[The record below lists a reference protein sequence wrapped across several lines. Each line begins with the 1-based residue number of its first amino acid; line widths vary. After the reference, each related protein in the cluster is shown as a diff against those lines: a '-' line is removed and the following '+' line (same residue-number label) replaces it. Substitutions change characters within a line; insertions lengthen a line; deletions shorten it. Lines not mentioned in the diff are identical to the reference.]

1 MSGVTPCA
9 PEGVTGTLVTTA
21 ALCNELDKASKVELT
36 GPSVT
41 APTLVTDD
49 MMPAAL
55 KKAMTDCTGT
65 SSCKFIAY
73 DFDSDV
79 ATKATAS
86 RYVVDTY
93 STTAENSG
101 ILVSKGKKT
110 TGTVSGVT
118 PDATTGGSTGTV
130 TYTADNGQAYTF
142 QGKWRS
148 VQTNGASVDVY
159 FDPAN
164 TSKGALRPEDL
175 GIAPPML
182 VQPPGYELPDFQAAS
197 TTGSNLISRP
207 DAASVEECA
216 KKCDETDTCTGFNF
230 GGLDTSSICELVK
243 DTTTNRAYADGMS
256 GFRKETISSTQT
268 GDGSNP
274 SGTDLT
280 NEGVYCRDAQACNTD
295 IARII
300 TDNVGSTNPI
310 ATLSTSDIESCAY
323 CPIRTYATAG
333 NVTTNEIGVSKSN
346 PTPAAAITE
355 LQYSADG
362 TFASHLTI
370 TAGRWYKVSF
380 WKAKNIRGSDSFY
393 ETIMCPIA
401 TSTPRVFN
409 LAVLTNNKLYIVKNF
424 WTGSKLG
431 YTMYGDFSY
440 IGGNNVNMNC
450 VFTEVDYVTNG
461 FIMGNDIDGL
471 LTSYYDSTIGVL
483 QKKLTTG
490 RLTSDYNNGVLIFSE
505 YSLSDVYRSIAAT
518 TITIVTNF
526 VNRQQ
531 VNQTYTNPMVY
542 INSNNEKFKL
552 ELENN
557 QIIVKRFYDDIML
570 AWYLETNPSWS
581 NSPFLRSYR
590 IDEFNGVSDVNPQ
603 MPPRNQQDFIFT
615 IFQTGPDM
623 TDPYAALNQFRTLD
637 VAPPS
642 TAQAW
647 SYDRRQ
653 GCDKNC
659 GNIPNGYAIYK
670 CTAAGGGN
678 CDPGKGASVSGS
690 VCSDTRISCRPTDDS
705 ADLKAQF
712 SFKFRGLLPASTKVT
727 GGGSNSD
734 HNTDALRISTIYSL
748 DSAFSVNVTP
758 NESIQKIYS
767 IFPQF
772 VIDRI
777 LRTPGLTSL
786 VPAAKCSA
794 GTYVKDYGFGIKG
807 CDACPGS
814 PVLEYNQV
822 FQPDTANPGNFMC
835 TVTTCPTG
843 QVRDLITNRCRIP
856 CQPGQ
861 FIAADGSCGE
871 CPDKTLAINQ
881 YWMPDNTNMGS
892 YTCGKQQCDGNQYV
906 NATKSGCLAICFQ
919 GYGPDPANPS
929 QCTRCTLTP
938 TRLQTWVSDAIESRY
953 TCALTTCP
961 DGQYPFTTEFT
972 LNRSCT
978 PCSQPT
984 GLPTGVTVSFGQGCA
999 VKACSVDPNS
1009 AAVASAT
1016 FVAPTVTPPANCG
1029 IGGCTPVGSCS
1040 LVCRPGFTGPSCSP
1054 CPQPPGII
1062 ATYSTACIATA
1073 CSVDTSSADA
1083 SKVNGVTL
1091 TNGNCIVSCAPRFWK
1106 YLEYGCY
1113 ACGARTGDD
1122 PLTTRTYASNSCD
1135 PASCTVDASLIG
1147 KATAAPA
1154 TVPGTNTSVCML
1166 TPAKGYGITSSTDVT
1181 GDYIS
1186 IAGPFDFRTMSFT
1199 RSAASAFSTC
1209 PTGDAGTTY
1218 TYSSGCTLA
1227 TCSYTNPNDANE
1239 TASSLTSSNGYA
1251 KCTKVCKA
1259 GYKRDASGKCTV
1271 VCPQPSDLG
1280 LTATF
1285 TYGCKISTCTSS
1297 SGFPTSVTSTGAYGT
1312 DAYIYGDICTI
1323 ACPAGARQYTNTN
1336 VSPIRQ
1342 DCAKCTSDYSL
1353 NPWIFTSTCS
1363 LITNYCTTYGPIFQR
1378 KLWSPGE
1385 GVTTA
1390 TATQSG
1396 STCTTACTSGYVK
1409 DSNGVCRKCPN
1420 ETPSSTSAV
1429 VNGVCVT
1436 TCKANHTRDVTY
1448 DAKESDYSTQQR
1460 FDPLFGVRGRTG
1472 PVGQLDQSEIV
1483 CPQCINGTTWD
1494 TASLK
1499 CINCSQAAT
1508 ASTVIQ
1514 NAYGGCTQTCKPG
1527 YIFNKATGSCDACP
1541 GGYYCPGGM
1550 GSATTS
1556 TQCGAGT
1563 YCPVGSTT
1571 TTPCSAGYSC
1581 PAGSGSATSC
1591 NLTPATGYIWS
1602 NPGVDCTT
1610 KKCPAGYYCPNG
1622 TTQTACSSGNY
1633 CPEGSGSQSA
1643 CPSGSYCP
1651 TTATSATCSTTACG
1665 SGTYMSA
1672 ACSSTS
1678 DRVCSNCRL
1687 PCVYAGGEY
1696 EASPCTATADRT
1708 CGTCSTSCPAGQWQ
1722 SAACSTTANRV
1733 CSACT
1738 TCSAGQWQQSDC
1750 TATANRVCKTCT
1762 TCPAGQWQSAAC
1774 TATADTVCLG
1784 CSACGANSTRTGCG
1798 GTSAGSCVCN
1808 SGYSDFGNGV
1818 CYKIATY
1825 SYTCVSGYT
1834 LSGTTCYGTG
1844 GWTQGQ
1850 GRGATTR
1857 IYYCPSGT
1865 PTGVT
1870 VTKTNCASNL
1880 TNCCSYPAVGG
1891 YTCPSGGTATLRG
1904 SNYYC
1909 V

>member
-1 MSGVTPCA
+1 
-9 PEGVTGTLVTTA
+9 
-21 ALCNELDKASKVELT
+21 
-36 GPSVT
+36 
-41 APTLVTDD
+41 
-49 MMPAAL
+49 
-55 KKAMTDCTGT
+55 
-65 SSCKFIAY
+65 
-73 DFDSDV
+73 
-79 ATKATAS
+79 
-86 RYVVDTY
+86 
-93 STTAENSG
+93 
-101 ILVSKGKKT
+101 
-110 TGTVSGVT
+110 
-118 PDATTGGSTGTV
+118 
-130 TYTADNGQAYTF
+130 
-142 QGKWRS
+142 
-148 VQTNGASVDVY
+148 
-159 FDPAN
+159 
-164 TSKGALRPEDL
+164 
-175 GIAPPML
+175 
-182 VQPPGYELPDFQAAS
+182 
-197 TTGSNLISRP
+197 
-207 DAASVEECA
+207 
-216 KKCDETDTCTGFNF
+216 
-230 GGLDTSSICELVK
+230 
-243 DTTTNRAYADGMS
+243 
-256 GFRKETISSTQT
+256 
-268 GDGSNP
+268 
-274 SGTDLT
+274 
-280 NEGVYCRDAQACNTD
+280 
-295 IARII
+295 
-300 TDNVGSTNPI
+300 
-310 ATLSTSDIESCAY
+310 
-323 CPIRTYATAG
+323 
-333 NVTTNEIGVSKSN
+333 
-346 PTPAAAITE
+346 
-355 LQYSADG
+355 
-362 TFASHLTI
+362 
-370 TAGRWYKVSF
+370 
-380 WKAKNIRGSDSFY
+380 
-393 ETIMCPIA
+393 
-401 TSTPRVFN
+401 
-409 LAVLTNNKLYIVKNF
+409 
-424 WTGSKLG
+424 
-431 YTMYGDFSY
+431 
-440 IGGNNVNMNC
+440 
-450 VFTEVDYVTNG
+450 
-461 FIMGNDIDGL
+461 
-471 LTSYYDSTIGVL
+471 
-483 QKKLTTG
+483 
-490 RLTSDYNNGVLIFSE
+490 
-505 YSLSDVYRSIAAT
+505 
-518 TITIVTNF
+518 
-526 VNRQQ
+526 
-531 VNQTYTNPMVY
+531 
-542 INSNNEKFKL
+542 
-552 ELENN
+552 
-557 QIIVKRFYDDIML
+557 
-570 AWYLETNPSWS
+570 
-581 NSPFLRSYR
+581 
-590 IDEFNGVSDVNPQ
+590 
-603 MPPRNQQDFIFT
+603 
-615 IFQTGPDM
+615 
-623 TDPYAALNQFRTLD
+623 
-637 VAPPS
+637 
-642 TAQAW
+642 
-647 SYDRRQ
+647 
-653 GCDKNC
+653 
-659 GNIPNGYAIYK
+659 
-670 CTAAGGGN
+670 
-678 CDPGKGASVSGS
+678 
-690 VCSDTRISCRPTDDS
+690 
-705 ADLKAQF
+705 
-712 SFKFRGLLPASTKVT
+712 
-727 GGGSNSD
+727 
-734 HNTDALRISTIYSL
+734 
-748 DSAFSVNVTP
+748 VTP

-772 VIDRI
+772 VIDRV
-777 LRTPGLTSL
+777 LRTPELVSL
-786 VPAAKCSA
+786 VPAAMCPA
-794 GTYVKDYGFGIKG
+794 GTYVRDYGFGIKG

-822 FQPDTANPGNFMC
+822 FQPDTVNPGNFMC

-843 QVRDLITNRCRIP
+843 QVRDLITNRCRVP

-861 FIAADGSCGE
+861 FITADASCGE

-881 YWMPDNTNMGS
+881 YWMPDITNMGS
-892 YTCGKQQCDGNQYV
+892 TTCVKNQCSGNQYV
-906 NATKSGCLAICFQ
+906 NAKKTGCVTPCQA
-919 GYGPDPANPS
+919 GSGPDPANPG
-929 QCTRCTLTP
+929 QCIKCTATP
-938 TRLQTWVSDAIESRY
+938 TRLEKWVYETLGQVISF

-961 DGQYPFTTEFT
+961 DGQYPSSPGD
-972 LNRSCT
+972 LQCYSCD
-978 PCSQPT
+978 QPT
-984 GLPTGVTVSFGQGCA
+984 GLPNGVNASFGQGC
-999 VKACSVDPNS
+999 VVRACSVDPNS
-1009 AAVASAT
+1009 TTVASAT
-1016 FVAPTVTPPANCG
+1016 VVAPTVTPPTNCQTAPG
-1029 IGGCTPVGSCS
+1029 SCSTTGSCS

-1054 CPQPPGII
+1054 CPQPPGIK
-1062 ATYSTACIATA
+1062 ATYSTACIATS
-1073 CSVDTSSADA
+1073 CSVDTSSPDA
-1083 SKVNGVTL
+1083 SKVTGATL
-1091 TNGNCIVSCAPRFWK
+1091 TNGNCIVSCSPRFWK

-1113 ACGARTGDD
+1113 ECGARTGDD

-1135 PASCTVDASLIG
+1135 PVSCTVDASLTG

-1166 TPAKGYGITSSTDVT
+1166 TASKGYGIASSTEVT

-1199 RSAASAFSTC
+1199 RSAASAFSAC
-1209 PTGDAGTTY
+1209 PVGDAGTTY

-1227 TCSYTNPNDANE
+1227 TCSYTNPNDTNE
-1239 TASSLTSSNGYA
+1239 TAASLIGSSGYA

-1271 VCPQPSDLG
+1271 ACPQPSDLG

-1336 VSPIRQ
+1336 VSPNRQ

-1436 TCKANHTRDVTY
+1436 TCKADHTRDVTY

-1499 CINCSQAAT
+1499 CINCSRAAT

-1514 NAYGGCTQTCKPG
+1514 NAYGGCTQTCNPG

-1556 TQCGAGT
+1556 IQCGAGT

-1622 TTQTACSSGNY
+1622 TTQTACSSGKY
-1633 CPEGSGSQSA
+1633 CPEGSAAESA
-1643 CPSGSYCP
+1643 CPTGSYCSTP
-1651 TTATSATCSTTACG
+1651 ATSATCSTTACPVG
-1665 SGTYMSA
+1665 QWQSA

-1678 DRVCSNCRL
+1678 DRQCTGCRL

-1708 CGTCSTSCPAGQWQ
+1708 CGTCSTSCPAGQWK
-1722 SAACSTTANRV
+1722 SAACSTTADRK
-1733 CSACT
+1733 CSPCT

-1750 TATANRVCKTCT
+1750 TATADRVCKTCT
-1762 TCPAGQWQSAAC
+1762 TCPAGQWQSAGC

-1808 SGYSDFGNGV
+1808 SGYSDFGSGV

-1825 SYTCVSGYT
+1825 SYSCVSGYA
-1834 LSGTTCYGTG
+1834 LSGTTCYANG

-1870 VTKTNCASNL
+1870 VTKTNCTTNL
-1880 TNCCSYPAVGG
+1880 TNCCSYPAVGS